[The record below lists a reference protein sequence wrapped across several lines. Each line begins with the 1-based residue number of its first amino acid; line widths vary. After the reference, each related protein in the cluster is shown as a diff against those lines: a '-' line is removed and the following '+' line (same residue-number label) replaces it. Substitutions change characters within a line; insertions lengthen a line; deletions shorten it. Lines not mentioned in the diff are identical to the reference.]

1 MAPIPVGGNS
11 PVGGDGFI
19 EFEDNL
25 SSEGVFSA
33 GSSSSVYHHI
43 AASSITLV
51 VALEMN
57 SLGVGETVG

>member
-1 MAPIPVGGNS
+1 M
-11 PVGGDGFI
+11 GGDGFI

-25 SSEGVFSA
+25 SSEGVFST